1 MIEIQ
6 KLEKHFSSGWERVS
20 IFENTDFS
28 LDDGEFIAVV
38 WPSGSG
44 KSTFLN
50 ILSGIEREYA
60 WTVKIEGQ
68 NIQKFSD
75 NQMTRFRG
83 KNVSY
88 IFQNFKLIE
97 NLTVKENIDLI
108 IDLNG
113 LERNFSTKEILEI
126 VGLGNKMNS
135 YVYNLSG
142 WESQRV
148 AIARAFV
155 WKTKLLL
162 ADEPTW
168 ALDSVN
174 KKIVMQLIGELHKRV
189 GNSIVLITHDDE
201 VAALAEKIYR
211 VQNAQLELV

>member
-1 MIEIQ
+1 MIEIK
-6 KLEKHFSSGWERVS
+6 KLVKYFSVSWEKVS

-28 LDDGEFIAVV
+28 LWDWEFIAIVG
-38 WPSGSG
+38 PSGSG

-50 ILSGIEREYA
+50 ILSWIEREYSGSVQLN
-60 WTVKIEGQ
+60 WQELSKL
-68 NIQKFSD
+68 SD
-75 NQMTRFRG
+75 AKMTRFRG
-83 KNVSY
+83 QNISY

-108 IDLNG
+108 VDLNK
-113 LERNFSTKEILEI
+113 LERNFSTLEILKI
-126 VGLGNKMNS
+126 VWLENKLNS

-168 ALDSVN
+168 ALDVVN
-174 KKIVMQLIGELHKRV
+174 KKIVMELIVRLQQKI
-189 GNSIVLITHDDE
+189 GNTIVLITHDDE
-201 VAALAEKIYR
+201 VAQLAEKIYR
-211 VQNAQLELV
+211 VYEWKLELT

>member
-28 LDDGEFIAVV
+28 LDD
-38 WPSGSG
+38 G

>member
-6 KLEKHFSSGWERVS
+6 KLEKHFSSGWERVI